1 MLRTTGDV
9 QEEFRMRGIS
19 VAAWSRHHGFNPR
32 LVYQV
37 LRSPNVPSRGQS
49 HRIAVALG
57 LKEGFLEQDFNLMTQ
72 VNR

>member
-9 QEEFRMRGIS
+9 LEEFSLRGIS
-19 VAAWSRHHGFNPR
+19 VAAWARHHGFNPT

-37 LRSPNVPSRGQS
+37 LRSQQVPSRGQS

-57 LKEGFLEQDFNLMTQ
+57 LKKGFLEQDFNLMTQ
-72 VNR
+72 ANR